1 MNYVV
6 LYIALVCLAGDL
18 IGCLVTFA
26 VYFSL
31 KSLIEK
37 TAKGDIDDGK

>member
-1 MNYVV
+1 MNHVV

-31 KSLIEK
+31 KNLIESMK
-37 TAKGDIDDGK
+37 KGDMDDGK